1 MQQPVPTR
9 PRSAGRPRLSGTT
22 RTRNYFN
29 SREGKSSGKGEGGDD
44 PTLILHSK
52 DEVVPPIL
60 QHNGGDENDVNE
72 NPLIYSLLGDFHD
85 DNDVFHWH
93 TTTTVKP
100 KDEFIHDMQFPFSLY
115 EIGNLYRNLTRR
127 TDIRSPSELIC
138 QPNISSSVTGD
149 EKSSEL
155 KSSPNRMHDLAAR
168 GPIGLLFILCHQIM
182 SLLTAFCGNMTRCN
196 MRRCMKIDDREEP
209 CLFEEDGLV
218 ANPTIT
224 PPVTKSRNLLRVE
237 ERIRRE
243 LSLDR
248 KLPSLPAEHNDLSV
262 VVCPNSDYN
271 AINDEIAV
279 SQEKKPIVAKTDES
293 FWLTPGKDLV
303 GPEKRGGIVLRE
315 VTLTVDVGQ
324 IKLRQHPEFTAQEK
338 ALARVSCLHDQ
349 YRVQIEA
356 NAFHYS
362 VIRVTEIC
370 RRLQSIDSKRNTE
383 VKTSS
388 DSRLMINPLFNDLKS
403 SAASLVTRSESI
415 KSMMM
420 QIKLGWNEFLAT
432 KENDPLFRHADVELK
447 TSTLSSYAKLS
458 NDVKELGDEIK
469 STKPVLSRIQNEL
482 PRSSVSSFQ
491 FLQEV
496 ESALS
501 DLTHIF
507 EVIEL
512 VSCPLTQAT
521 EGVKSGRRR
530 MERYFARLLVNGH
543 VVGDTKIEQ
552 VDWISFSVKLSHRFN
567 CKMSQKPTRTCVQIW
582 KSSIGFLPD
591 EVVCSIAFMPMQE
604 DQLSSPR
611 PATEEWLQFSSNR
624 SDVKGAIRLEARFVE
639 RTVKCL
645 SLGTHMAKMPSQPT
659 KLIRPLIGDFETYTQ
674 KTTSVKLSNYRCPD
688 RQSMMEF
695 KHSNGNLFTNKIF
708 FEEPLRHELI
718 KKRQRDPTFIPSPIP
733 ITELEVQNTDVY
745 HDKIKTDGDSDEV
758 SRTVECRHV
767 FVSCRQVLTIH
778 SF

>member
-1 MQQPVPTR
+1 
-9 PRSAGRPRLSGTT
+9 
-22 RTRNYFN
+22 
-29 SREGKSSGKGEGGDD
+29 
-44 PTLILHSK
+44 
-52 DEVVPPIL
+52 
-60 QHNGGDENDVNE
+60 
-72 NPLIYSLLGDFHD
+72 
-85 DNDVFHWH
+85 
-93 TTTTVKP
+93 
-100 KDEFIHDMQFPFSLY
+100 
-115 EIGNLYRNLTRR
+115 
-127 TDIRSPSELIC
+127 
-138 QPNISSSVTGD
+138 
-149 EKSSEL
+149 
-155 KSSPNRMHDLAAR
+155 
-168 GPIGLLFILCHQIM
+168 
-182 SLLTAFCGNMTRCN
+182 
-196 MRRCMKIDDREEP
+196 
-209 CLFEEDGLV
+209 
-218 ANPTIT
+218 
-224 PPVTKSRNLLRVE
+224 
-237 ERIRRE
+237 
-243 LSLDR
+243 
-248 KLPSLPAEHNDLSV
+248 
-262 VVCPNSDYN
+262 
-271 AINDEIAV
+271 
-279 SQEKKPIVAKTDES
+279 
-293 FWLTPGKDLV
+293 
-303 GPEKRGGIVLRE
+303 
-315 VTLTVDVGQ
+315 VTLTIDVGQ
-324 IKLRQHPEFTAQEK
+324 IKLRQHPEFSAQEI

-362 VIRVTEIC
+362 VTRVTEIC
-370 RRLQSIDSKRNTE
+370 RRLQSIDSKRNIE

-420 QIKLGWNEFLAT
+420 QIKQGWNEFLAT

-482 PRSSVSSFQ
+482 RSSVSSFQ

-512 VSCPLTQAT
+512 ISCPLTQAT

-530 MERYFARLLVNGH
+530 MEKYFARLLVNGH

-552 VDWISFSVKLSHRFN
+552 VDWTSFSVKLSHRFN

-604 DQLSSPR
+604 DQLGSPR

-624 SDVKGAIRLEARFVE
+624 ADVKGAIRLEARFVE

-674 KTTSVKLSNYRCPD
+674 KTTAVKLSNYRCPD

-695 KHSNGNLFTNKIF
+695 KHSSGNLFTNKIL

-733 ITELEVQNTDVY
+733 ITELEVQNNDVY
-745 HDKIKTDGDSDEV
+745 HDKIKSDGDSDEV
-758 SRTVECRHV
+758 SRNVECRHD

>member
-1 MQQPVPTR
+1 
-9 PRSAGRPRLSGTT
+9 LSGTT

-93 TTTTVKP
+93 TTRTVKP

-248 KLPSLPAEHNDLSV
+248 KLPSLPTEHNDLSV

-674 KTTSVKLSNYRCPD
+674 KKTSVKLSNYRCPD

-745 HDKIKTDGDSDEV
+745 HDKIKTDGDSDEA

-767 FVSCRQVLTIH
+767 FVSCREVLTIH

>member
-1 MQQPVPTR
+1 
-9 PRSAGRPRLSGTT
+9 
-22 RTRNYFN
+22 
-29 SREGKSSGKGEGGDD
+29 
-44 PTLILHSK
+44 
-52 DEVVPPIL
+52 
-60 QHNGGDENDVNE
+60 
-72 NPLIYSLLGDFHD
+72 
-85 DNDVFHWH
+85 
-93 TTTTVKP
+93 
-100 KDEFIHDMQFPFSLY
+100 
-115 EIGNLYRNLTRR
+115 
-127 TDIRSPSELIC
+127 
-138 QPNISSSVTGD
+138 
-149 EKSSEL
+149 
-155 KSSPNRMHDLAAR
+155 
-168 GPIGLLFILCHQIM
+168 
-182 SLLTAFCGNMTRCN
+182 
-196 MRRCMKIDDREEP
+196 MKIDDREEP

-248 KLPSLPAEHNDLSV
+248 KLPSLPTM
-262 VVCPNSDYN
+262 CPNSDYP

-279 SQEKKPIVAKTDES
+279 SQEKKPIVAKMDES

-315 VTLTVDVGQ
+315 VTLTIDVGQ
-324 IKLRQHPEFTAQEK
+324 IKLRQHPEFSAQEI

-362 VIRVTEIC
+362 VTRVTEIC
-370 RRLQSIDSKRNTE
+370 RRLQSIDSKRNIE

-420 QIKLGWNEFLAT
+420 QIKQGWNEFLAT

-482 PRSSVSSFQ
+482 RSSVSSFQ

-512 VSCPLTQAT
+512 ISCPLTQAT

-530 MERYFARLLVNGH
+530 MEKYFARLLVNGH

-552 VDWISFSVKLSHRFN
+552 VDWTSFSVKLSHRFN

-604 DQLSSPR
+604 DQLGSPR

-624 SDVKGAIRLEARFVE
+624 ADVKGAIRLEARFVE

-674 KTTSVKLSNYRCPD
+674 KTTAVKLSNYRCPD

-695 KHSNGNLFTNKIF
+695 KHSSGNLFTNKIL

-733 ITELEVQNTDVY
+733 ITELEVQNNDVY
-745 HDKIKTDGDSDEV
+745 HDKIKSDGDSDEV
-758 SRTVECRHV
+758 SRNVECRHD

>member
-1 MQQPVPTR
+1 
-9 PRSAGRPRLSGTT
+9 
-22 RTRNYFN
+22 
-29 SREGKSSGKGEGGDD
+29 
-44 PTLILHSK
+44 
-52 DEVVPPIL
+52 
-60 QHNGGDENDVNE
+60 
-72 NPLIYSLLGDFHD
+72 
-85 DNDVFHWH
+85 
-93 TTTTVKP
+93 
-100 KDEFIHDMQFPFSLY
+100 
-115 EIGNLYRNLTRR
+115 
-127 TDIRSPSELIC
+127 
-138 QPNISSSVTGD
+138 
-149 EKSSEL
+149 
-155 KSSPNRMHDLAAR
+155 
-168 GPIGLLFILCHQIM
+168 
-182 SLLTAFCGNMTRCN
+182 
-196 MRRCMKIDDREEP
+196 MKIDDREEP

-248 KLPSLPAEHNDLSV
+248 KLPSLPTEHNDLSV

>member
-1 MQQPVPTR
+1 
-9 PRSAGRPRLSGTT
+9 
-22 RTRNYFN
+22 
-29 SREGKSSGKGEGGDD
+29 
-44 PTLILHSK
+44 
-52 DEVVPPIL
+52 
-60 QHNGGDENDVNE
+60 
-72 NPLIYSLLGDFHD
+72 
-85 DNDVFHWH
+85 
-93 TTTTVKP
+93 
-100 KDEFIHDMQFPFSLY
+100 
-115 EIGNLYRNLTRR
+115 
-127 TDIRSPSELIC
+127 
-138 QPNISSSVTGD
+138 
-149 EKSSEL
+149 
-155 KSSPNRMHDLAAR
+155 
-168 GPIGLLFILCHQIM
+168 
-182 SLLTAFCGNMTRCN
+182 
-196 MRRCMKIDDREEP
+196 MKIDDREEP

-248 KLPSLPAEHNDLSV
+248 KLPSLPTM
-262 VVCPNSDYN
+262 CPNSDYN

-279 SQEKKPIVAKTDES
+279 SQEKKPIVAKMDES

-315 VTLTVDVGQ
+315 VTLTIDVGQ
-324 IKLRQHPEFTAQEK
+324 IKLRQHPEFSAQEK

-362 VIRVTEIC
+362 VTRVTEIC
-370 RRLQSIDSKRNTE
+370 RRLQSIDSKRNIE

-420 QIKLGWNEFLAT
+420 QIKQGWNEFLAT

-482 PRSSVSSFQ
+482 RSSVSSFQ

-512 VSCPLTQAT
+512 ISCPLTQAT

-530 MERYFARLLVNGH
+530 MEKYFARLLVNGH

-552 VDWISFSVKLSHRFN
+552 VDWTSFSVKLSHRFN

-604 DQLSSPR
+604 DQLGSPR

-624 SDVKGAIRLEARFVE
+624 ADVKGAIRLEARFVE

-674 KTTSVKLSNYRCPD
+674 KTTAVKLSNYRCPD

-695 KHSNGNLFTNKIF
+695 KHSSGNLFTNKIL

-733 ITELEVQNTDVY
+733 ITELEVQNNDVY
-745 HDKIKTDGDSDEV
+745 HDKIKSDGDSDEV
-758 SRTVECRHV
+758 SRNVECRHD

>member
-29 SREGKSSGKGEGGDD
+29 SREGKSSGKGE

-60 QHNGGDENDVNE
+60 QRNGGDENDVNE

-85 DNDVFHWH
+85 DNDVFQWD
-93 TTTTVKP
+93 TTRTVKP
-100 KDEFIHDMQFPFSLY
+100 KDEFIHDMQFAFSLY
-115 EIGNLYRNLTRR
+115 EIVNLYRNLTRR

-138 QPNISSSVTGD
+138 QPDISSLVTGD
-149 EKSSEL
+149 EKSSDF
-155 KSSPNRMHDLAAR
+155 KSSPSRMHDLAAR

-182 SLLTAFCGNMTRCN
+182 SLLTTFCGNMTRCN

-248 KLPSLPAEHNDLSV
+248 KLPSLPTM
-262 VVCPNSDYN
+262 CPNSDYN

-279 SQEKKPIVAKTDES
+279 SQEKKPIVAKMDES
-293 FWLTPGKDLV
+293 FWLTPGKDLI

-315 VTLTVDVGQ
+315 VTLTIDVGQ
-324 IKLRQHPEFTAQEK
+324 IKLRQHPEFSAQEK

-362 VIRVTEIC
+362 VTRVTEIC
-370 RRLQSIDSKRNTE
+370 RRLQSIDSMRNIE
-383 VKTSS
+383 VKSSS

-482 PRSSVSSFQ
+482 RSSVSSFQ

-512 VSCPLTQAT
+512 ISCPLTQAT

-530 MERYFARLLVNGH
+530 MEKYFARLLVNGH

-552 VDWISFSVKLSHRFN
+552 VDWTSFSVKLSHRFN

-604 DQLSSPR
+604 DQLGSPR

-674 KTTSVKLSNYRCPD
+674 KTTAVKLSNYRCPD

-695 KHSNGNLFTNKIF
+695 KHSSGNLFTNKIL

-733 ITELEVQNTDVY
+733 ITELEVQNNDVY

-758 SRTVECRHV
+758 SRNVECRHD